1 MPKPRYGALNNKMK
15 ALKQRGEVVDFTEPL
30 EGGEEAAA
38 ERRGAVGVP
47 CSGGLPW
54 GGGVEE
60 EMSSKERCEV
70 ERSSGRPFIG
80 GEGSGGAAGK
90 AVARGNGGG
99 RH

>member
-1 MPKPRYGALNNKMK
+1 
-15 ALKQRGEVVDFTEPL
+15 VDR
-30 EGGEEAAA
+30 
-38 ERRGAVGVP
+38 RRGAAGVP

-60 EMSSKERCEV
+60 EKSSNERCEV
-70 ERSSGRPFIG
+70 ERCSGVAFIG
-80 GEGSGGAAGK
+80 GEGRGGGVGK